1 LIVDPSPSPPRP
13 SSEHE
18 PLLVQTTSTAQ
29 LQQHVPENTQ
39 TIVSDGP
46 PTSSA
51 SAPPALISAPQE
63 GVRFP
68 SSQPHS
74 VPASPIVPPAPPVA
88 QSTASTSTS
97 STPTS
102 TRTRRTSTFRH
113 VPSRATIPPSP
124 LSAGTHPHAV
134 SLPTRHLDP
143 NKASRPQSR
152 LSTVTLLGNS
162 SPAEAS
168 QDVPVSKAVVSKPQ
182 QGDTDQHT
190 LTKAPNTTTV
200 GPPVSVQRAP
210 SQTPPHTSAAPSPA
224 TSPSPSSVR
233 PNTLVR
239 TPAPYRPGFQPKG
252 VYRPLTDEFLE
263 VRRSHRDSGRVEQ
276 TRLERRLE
284 KLINLHFG
292 EGTDKRAP
300 ARPKQAKRM
309 SSIWELDIRNMGPGD
324 LWRGVIQSQ
333 VTPGSKGDL
342 RAAEQSITPWQK
354 DADVSQC
361 PSCTYVA

>member
-1 LIVDPSPSPPRP
+1 M
-13 SSEHE
+13 HE
-18 PLLVQTTSTAQ
+18 PLLVQPSQTPQ
-29 LQQHVPENTQ
+29 QQHVPENTQ
-39 TIVSDGP
+39 FTVSP
-46 PTSSA
+46 IAIASA
-51 SAPPALISAPQE
+51 SAPLALVSTPQE

-68 SSQPHS
+68 SSQSLS
-74 VPASPIVPPAPPVA
+74 VPASPIVPPAHPPA
-88 QSTASTSTS
+88 QATASASTS

-102 TRTRRTSTFRH
+102 MRTRRTSTFRH
-113 VPSRATIPPSP
+113 VPSRASIAPSP
-124 LSAGTHPHAV
+124 LSVGNLPNAGTP
-134 SLPTRHLDP
+134 PTRHLDP

-152 LSTVTLLGNS
+152 LSTVTLFGNS

-168 QDVPVSKAVVSKPQ
+168 QDVLVSKAAVSTLP

-190 LTKAPNTTTV
+190 VTKTPNTTSTV
-200 GPPVSVQRAP
+200 GPPVSVQKAP
-210 SQTPPHTSAAPSPA
+210 SQTPPHTSAAPSPTA
-224 TSPSPSSVR
+224 SPSPTSVR
-233 PNTLVR
+233 TGTLAR
-239 TPAPYRPGFQPKG
+239 SSAPYRPGFQPKG

-284 KLINLHFG
+284 KLINLHFV

-333 VTPGSKGDL
+333 VAPGSKADL
-342 RAAEQSITPWQK
+342 RGVFLFHCSNESLILIIVW
-354 DADVSQC
+354 
-361 PSCTYVA
+361 